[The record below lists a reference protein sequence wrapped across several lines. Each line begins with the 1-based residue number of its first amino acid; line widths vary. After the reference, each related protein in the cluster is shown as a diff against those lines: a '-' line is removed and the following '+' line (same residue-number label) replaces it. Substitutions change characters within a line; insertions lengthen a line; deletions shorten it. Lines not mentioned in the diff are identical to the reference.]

1 MEKYTAWI
9 GIDPG
14 MYGGIA
20 IQFNKRKAV
29 AIAMPLGDDKNIDI
43 RKLHDWL
50 MLQLDYHL
58 VFAAIERQGAMPGQ
72 GVSSTFKLG
81 FGTGMLHGMLHT
93 MNIPFEVVDSRKWK
107 NRVLKGTLK
116 DKQAAIDY
124 SLSHFNYISL
134 LRTPRSRT
142 PHDGIA
148 DAICISEYA
157 RYFAGLKR

>member
-1 MEKYTAWI
+1 MDKYTAWI

-20 IQFNKRKAV
+20 IQFSNRKAV
-29 AIAMPLGDDKNIDI
+29 ATATPLDVNKNIDI
-43 RKLHDWL
+43 VKLKDWIS
-50 MLQLDYHL
+50 LQVDMRPTL
-58 VFAAIERQGAMPGQ
+58 VAIERQGAMPGQ

-81 FGTGMLHGMLHT
+81 FGTGMLHGMLLS
-93 MNIPFEVVDSRKWK
+93 MGLEFEVVDSRRWK

-124 SLSHFNYISL
+124 SLSHFSYISL
-134 LRTPRSRT
+134 LRTSRSRK

-157 RYFAGLKR
+157 RHYRAV